1 MKKLMIFAALALIG
15 CGSDKPASGKPGDPT
30 APGGSGYRSAADP
43 TAPDVNPVG
52 SAPVPNL
59 MNHAQNAVN
68 KIEVPRADFDN
79 PK

>member
-1 MKKLMIFAALALIG
+1 MKNVAILAVLALIG
-15 CGSDKPASGKPGDPT
+15 CGNDAPASGT
-30 APGGSGYRSAADP
+30 PGGDGAHRSVADP

-52 SAPVPNL
+52 SAPSTNL

-68 KIEVPRADFDN
+68 KIEIPRADFEN